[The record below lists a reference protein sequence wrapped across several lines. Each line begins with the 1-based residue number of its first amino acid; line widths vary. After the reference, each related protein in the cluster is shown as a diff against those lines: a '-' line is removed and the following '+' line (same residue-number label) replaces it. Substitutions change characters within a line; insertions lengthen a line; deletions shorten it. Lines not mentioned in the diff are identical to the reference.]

1 MSVPFETGQKILAEQ
16 PFSGLLGAELTA
28 FEDEKA
34 EVSLAVRDDLKQ
46 HQGYVH
52 GGVICYLADTALAYA
67 GGSVLGDAV
76 TSEFK
81 INFVRPAT
89 GQRLVAQ
96 ASVLSSGKQQAVCE
110 CKVVSVDHKGKTLI
124 AIAQGTVSTY
134 STGNQAEP
142 FSTPVTS

>member
-1 MSVPFETGQKILAEQ
+1 MSIPFETGQKILADQ
-16 PFSGLLGAELTA
+16 PFSSLLGAELTA

-52 GGVICYLADTALAYA
+52 GGVISYLADTALAYA

-96 ASVLSSGKQQAVCE
+96 ASVLSSGKHQAVCE
-110 CKVVSVDHKGKTLI
+110 CKVVSVDYKGKTLI
-124 AIAQGTVSTY
+124 AIVQGTVSKND
-134 STGNQAEP
+134 TGSQAEP